1 MPTKGIKQAK
11 PDFLDLDKDG
21 DKKEPMKNAAPKQK
35 SKKREEQDL
44 SRNAIADSKSKN
56 KSIKKDGE
64 YEAREAIKLASGEGP
79 GMYNKGPK
87 MMDEGGA
94 YMESNAQEKSNLM
107 NDNPIAA
114 HASGSW
120 MSKHARR

>member
-44 SRNAIADSKSKN
+44 SRNAIADFRSKN
-56 KSIKKDGE
+56 NSIKKDGE
-64 YEAREAIKLASGEGP
+64 YEAEEAIKLASGA
-79 GMYNKGPK
+79 K

-114 HASGSW
+114 RASGSW